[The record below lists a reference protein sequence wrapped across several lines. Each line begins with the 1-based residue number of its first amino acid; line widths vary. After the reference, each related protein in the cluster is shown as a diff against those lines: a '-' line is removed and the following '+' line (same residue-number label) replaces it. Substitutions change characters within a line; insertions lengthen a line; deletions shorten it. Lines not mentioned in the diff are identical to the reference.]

1 VTEMQKGLM
10 MLRDIRYFELVRG
23 QRGWLCEIEGRI
35 PTRGQFSH
43 ETHRTRGYGR
53 HGWRGPLGVASAV
66 VAGVLEW
73 RAARRE
79 LAAMPGEFASDE

>member
-1 VTEMQKGLM
+1 MTQIQKGLM
-10 MLRDIRYFELVRG
+10 MFRDIRYFELARG
-23 QRGWLCEIEGRI
+23 QRAWRCEIEGRI
-35 PTRGQFSH
+35 PTRRQFSR

-73 RAARRE
+73 RAVRRE
-79 LAAMPGEFASDE
+79 LAATPGGFALDE